1 MANSQIHLPET
12 VIDQLDPK
20 LAKLCSEMPSELS
33 LRIGE
38 LVRQALRVPIHP
50 NRLVKYAFLFASA
63 QLQVERDAYSREHA
77 TAARAE
83 LAGEFHGLGK
93 ESSDGA
99 EAQRRYNRGRR
110 ARQQVASSLNSLQMK
125 CQGVEKIAQKYHLD
139 LPVHLQQ
146 QLIPQKIAAI
156 CKELLALKN
165 AAALGDKFPIDQPR
179 SPDLTLPGQT
189 YVWWRLAMAKYQG
202 KWNDMWQLAVAWRLT
217 DARDPESFRTNVG
230 RVCRGLESI
239 HYPFGRA
246 WQSVLSENP

>member
-1 MANSQIHLPET
+1 MANSQIDLPEN
-12 VIDQLDPK
+12 VFDQLDPK
-20 LAKLCSEMPSELS
+20 LAKLCSGLPSELS

-38 LVRQALRVPIHP
+38 LVRRALTVPIHP
-50 NRLVKYAFLFASA
+50 NRLLKCAFLFASA
-63 QLQVERDAYSREHA
+63 QLQVERDAYSTEHA

-83 LAGEFHGLGK
+83 LAAEFHGLGE
-93 ESSDGA
+93 ESSDVA
-99 EAQRRYNRGRR
+99 EALQRYNRGRR

-125 CQGVEKIAQKYHLD
+125 CLGVEKIAQKYHSD

-146 QLIPQKIAAI
+146 QHIHVKIAAFR
-156 CKELLALKN
+156 KELLALKS
-165 AAALGDKFPIDQPR
+165 AVDLGDKFLIDQHR

-230 RVCRGLESI
+230 RLCRGLESI
-239 HYPFGRA
+239 HYPFGSA

>member
-63 QLQVERDAYSREHA
+63 QLLVERDAHSREHA

-125 CQGVEKIAQKYHLD
+125 CQAVEKIAQKYHLD

-146 QLIPQKIAAI
+146 QLIHKKIAAI
-156 CKELLALKN
+156 RKELLALKN
-165 AAALGDKFPIDQPR
+165 AAAFSCGAEVHCH
-179 SPDLTLPGQT
+179 T
-189 YVWWRLAMAKYQG
+189 MAKKTVILPRPSDTVVPAPIVAEDSRWIIAVG
-202 KWNDMWQLAVAWRLT
+202 KVRYAVDFHATARRLKQ
-217 DARDPESFRTNVG
+217 APAKVVPIRSRLG
-230 RVCRGLESI
+230 SL
-239 HYPFGRA
+239 
-246 WQSVLSENP
+246 